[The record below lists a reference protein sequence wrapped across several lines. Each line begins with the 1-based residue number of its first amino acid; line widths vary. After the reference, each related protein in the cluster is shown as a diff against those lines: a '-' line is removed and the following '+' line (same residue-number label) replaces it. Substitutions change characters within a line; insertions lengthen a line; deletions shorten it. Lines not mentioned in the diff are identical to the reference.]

1 MKTVFH
7 LSQHR
12 CLSNVS
18 ILGIEGLL
26 PQEQVGKS
34 GLAAAAE
41 RNDFITILINNI
53 LYHNGMGIF
62 GIFDVQ
68 LTLQGGLRLRQNKI
82 YPETFNMHESNIRL

>member
-1 MKTVFH
+1 MFPVSMKTVFH
-7 LSQHR
+7 LSQLR

-41 RNDFITILINNI
+41 RNDFITFLINNI
-53 LYHNGMGIF
+53 LFHNVMGIF

-68 LTLQGGLRLRQNKI
+68 LMLQGGLRL
-82 YPETFNMHESNIRL
+82 

>member
-7 LSQHR
+7 LSQLR
-12 CLSNVS
+12 CLSNVY

-26 PQEQVGKS
+26 PLEQVGKS

-41 RNDFITILINNI
+41 RNDFITILTNNI
-53 LYHNGMGIF
+53 LFHNGMGIF

-68 LTLQGGLRLRQNKI
+68 LMLQGGLRLKQNI
-82 YPETFNMHESNIRL
+82 TYPEIFNAHESNIRL

>member
-7 LSQHR
+7 PSQLPCR
-12 CLSNVS
+12 SNVS

-41 RNDFITILINNI
+41 RNDFITFLINNI
-53 LYHNGMGIF
+53 LFHNGMGIF

-68 LTLQGGLRLRQNKI
+68 LMLQGGLRLRQNI
-82 YPETFNMHESNIRL
+82 TYPEPINAHESNITL

>member
-7 LSQHR
+7 PNQHQ

-41 RNDFITILINNI
+41 RNDFITILINDI
-53 LYHNGMGIF
+53 LFHNGMGIF

-68 LTLQGGLRLRQNKI
+68 LMLQGGLRLKQNI
-82 YPETFNMHESNIRL
+82 TYPETFNTHGSNIRL

>member
-7 LSQHR
+7 PSQHQ
-12 CLSNVS
+12 CLSNVY

-26 PQEQVGKS
+26 PLEQVGKS

-41 RNDFITILINNI
+41 RNDFITFLINNI
-53 LYHNGMGIF
+53 LFHNGMGIF

-68 LTLQGGLRLRQNKI
+68 LMLQGGLRLKQNI
-82 YPETFNMHESNIRL
+82 TYPETFNTHESNIRL